1 MLFHAISG
9 GTALGGDTMVAPSH
23 ACSCLCLSSLVF
35 HTSCVPKQVSETNG
49 LTGLPLHGSEDSCA
63 WKRSWPTSPV
73 DPKKCC
79 ARELGSC
86 KAAWDGS
93 WDDPIHCMSPFDL
106 QSLKA
111 HGPNGNAS
119 PACAESCHRCVSC
132 HQDPPDLPGIS
143 LFIAALA
150 ELCSLA
156 HPSADAEKPREKL
169 KPRPPRPPLKIQSLA
184 EFQPRTQ
191 KSENS
196 ELEEVLR
203 W

>member
-1 MLFHAISG
+1 
-9 GTALGGDTMVAPSH
+9 MVAASH

-35 HTSCVPKQVSETNG
+35 HTSCVPKLISETSG
-49 LTGLPLHGSEDSCA
+49 LTGLPRNGFEDACA

-73 DPKKCC
+73 DPKECC
-79 ARELGSC
+79 ARDFGSC
-86 KAAWDGS
+86 KAAAWDDSWDG
-93 WDDPIHCMSPFDL
+93 PIHCMSAFDL
-106 QSLKA
+106 PSLKA

-132 HQDPPDLPGIS
+132 HQDPDLEGIS

-156 HPSADAEKPREKL
+156 HPSADAEEPPEKL
-169 KPRPPRPPLKIQSLA
+169 KPRPPRPRLKIQSLA
-184 EFQPRTQ
+184 EFQLRRIQ
-191 KSENS
+191 KSEKS
-196 ELEEVLR
+196 ELQEVLR